1 MLDTTINDEIIVTEE
16 IIDFWTQ
23 NFSSD
28 NNFKFLRI
36 IPVVNVGCC
45 GDDYSKRHP
54 IDYLRVKNE
63 ILNLNDEELK
73 KFKEKIKTKHLII
86 NLYGKSIKI

>member
-1 MLDTTINDEIIVTEE
+1 
-16 IIDFWTQ
+16 
-23 NFSSD
+23 
-28 NNFKFLRI
+28 
-36 IPVVNVGCC
+36 VGCC